1 VIGTGGTGFRSVSS
15 PIANSETT
23 NDDTFGVLKLTLS
36 AGGYAWEFVPVA
48 GGSYR
53 DSGTA
58 ACH

>member
-1 VIGTGGTGFRSVSS
+1 VGT

-36 AGGYAWEFVPVA
+36 PGAYTWEFVPVA

-53 DSGTA
+53 DAGAGT
-58 ACH
+58 CH